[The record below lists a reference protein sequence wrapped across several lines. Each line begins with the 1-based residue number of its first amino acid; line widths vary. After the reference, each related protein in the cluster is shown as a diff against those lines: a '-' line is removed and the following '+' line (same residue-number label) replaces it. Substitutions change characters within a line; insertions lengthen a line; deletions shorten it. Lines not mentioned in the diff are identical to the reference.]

1 MPHVLKLKMERD
13 LFWINLLGILLIVII
28 GLFPTSF
35 IRILIGVPFI
45 LFFPGYTLVCALF
58 PRRHELDEI
67 ERVALSIGLSI
78 SVVPLLGLLLN
89 YTPFGIRLYPVL
101 VSLFMFTFLMSV
113 IAGYRR
119 KGLTVEE
126 RFVPSFSISVPRW
139 GELNRVDK
147 ALSMGL
153 VISVVV
159 SGTLLSN
166 FVASPRAGER
176 FTEFY
181 ILGPGGKAEDYPTNL
196 TIGENGTVILGIVNH
211 EYEEVNY
218 SIVIWLDNETIGVIG
233 NITLKHEEKWEQNYS
248 FTPEKAGDKMK
259 LEFLLFREGLD
270 EPYRSLHLWIT
281 MKPTLGD

>member
-1 MPHVLKLKMERD
+1 MERD